1 MAFLHLLKN
10 TIHLLKNYNL
20 RNGIGHS
27 QNVLI
32 ATNKRNGVHK
42 TVLVSENATSRQ
54 TKSNTAEQNQSPPKR
69 IHDGILPEH
78 IVERQVNL
86 TRPTIGKNYTSHFGK
101 HSFLK
106 HNATRQHKPTRLG
119 KTHTALLKSSSNNA
133 SLRQK
138 QEILEQ
144 NTSIHETH
152 NVTRHN
158 YTIRKHNA
166 SVKSIQRM
174 NTFLKHNATH
184 QHKPIQL
191 GKTQTVLLK
200 SIRNNTSVRRK
211 QKVVKQNTPTH
222 KTHHFSRSNYT
233 IVKQNASEISNTGV
247 DWAMERATFL
257 HQNNTNTSLSYQGDN
272 DTETSMPP
280 STCTHQPCLNG
291 GTCVQVSYATYRC
304 ICCEGFDGKHCDGK
318 NGRYR
323 YTVKTR

>member
-20 RNGIGHS
+20 RNGIGP
-27 QNVLI
+27 NRNALI

-42 TVLVSENATSRQ
+42 TMLVPENGTQ
-54 TKSNTAEQNQSPPKR
+54 TIIAEQKHSPPKR
-69 IHDGILPEH
+69 IHDRILPEH

-106 HNATRQHKPTRLG
+106 HNTTRQHKPTRLE
-119 KTHTALLKSSSNNA
+119 KTHTVLLKSSSNNT
-133 SLRQK
+133 SLRRK
-138 QEILEQ
+138 QEILKH
-144 NTSIHETH
+144 NSSIHQTH
-152 NVTRHN
+152 HFPRHN
-158 YTIRKHNA
+158 YTIRKQNA
-166 SVKSIQRM
+166 SDIFNQIIDSLRKQ
-174 NTFLKHNATH
+174 NAT
-184 QHKPIQL
+184 QLHKQIQL

-211 QKVVKQNTPTH
+211 QKVLKQNTSTH
-222 KTHHFSRSNYT
+222 QTHHFSRSNHT
-233 IVKQNASEISNTGV
+233 IVKQNASEISNKGM
-247 DWAMERATFL
+247 DRAMDRATFL

-304 ICCEGFDGKHCDGK
+304 ICGEGFDGKHCDGK
-318 NGRYR
+318 NGRYKN
-323 YTVKTR
+323 TVKTM